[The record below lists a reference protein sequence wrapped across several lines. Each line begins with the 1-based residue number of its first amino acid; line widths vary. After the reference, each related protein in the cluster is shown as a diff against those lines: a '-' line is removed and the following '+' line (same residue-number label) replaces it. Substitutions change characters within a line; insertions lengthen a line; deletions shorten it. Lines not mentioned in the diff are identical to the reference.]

1 MNDFISKKYNS
12 LMESLSCGKQKNE
25 ELEKKY
31 KKIVKCLKYKI
42 QNLFE
47 ENRTMCNLLNVK
59 DREKEQME
67 YYYQS
72 EIKNMSLINNTIY
85 NTNNSIRNEIESEDE
100 QKIALEEFKRLLN
113 KIDEKLDIPIKK
125 KY

>member
-1 MNDFISKKYNS
+1 
-12 LMESLSCGKQKNE
+12 
-25 ELEKKY
+25 
-31 KKIVKCLKYKI
+31 
-42 QNLFE
+42 
-47 ENRTMCNLLNVK
+47 
-59 DREKEQME
+59 ME

-72 EIKNMSLINNTIY
+72 EIIKYALINNTIY

-100 QKIALEEFKRLLN
+100 QKIALEEFKKLLN

>member
-1 MNDFISKKYNS
+1 
-12 LMESLSCGKQKNE
+12 
-25 ELEKKY
+25 
-31 KKIVKCLKYKI
+31 
-42 QNLFE
+42 
-47 ENRTMCNLLNVK
+47 MCNLLNVK

-72 EIKNMSLINNTIY
+72 EIKNMSLINYTIY
-85 NTNNSIRNEIESEDE
+85 KTNNSIRNEIESEDE

>member
-1 MNDFISKKYNS
+1 
-12 LMESLSCGKQKNE
+12 
-25 ELEKKY
+25 
-31 KKIVKCLKYKI
+31 
-42 QNLFE
+42 
-47 ENRTMCNLLNVK
+47 
-59 DREKEQME
+59 ME
-67 YYYQS
+67 YYYQN

>member
-1 MNDFISKKYNS
+1 
-12 LMESLSCGKQKNE
+12 
-25 ELEKKY
+25 
-31 KKIVKCLKYKI
+31 
-42 QNLFE
+42 
-47 ENRTMCNLLNVK
+47 MCNLLNVK

-100 QKIALEEFKRLLN
+100 QKIALEEFKRLL
-113 KIDEKLDIPIKK
+113 KKLMKN
-125 KY
+125 

>member
-1 MNDFISKKYNS
+1 
-12 LMESLSCGKQKNE
+12 
-25 ELEKKY
+25 
-31 KKIVKCLKYKI
+31 
-42 QNLFE
+42 
-47 ENRTMCNLLNVK
+47 MCNLLNVK

-113 KIDEKLDIPIKK
+113 KIDEKLDIPINK

>member
-1 MNDFISKKYNS
+1 
-12 LMESLSCGKQKNE
+12 
-25 ELEKKY
+25 
-31 KKIVKCLKYKI
+31 
-42 QNLFE
+42 
-47 ENRTMCNLLNVK
+47 MCNLLNVK

-72 EIKNMSLINNTIY
+72 EIKNMSLINYTIY

>member
-1 MNDFISKKYNS
+1 
-12 LMESLSCGKQKNE
+12 
-25 ELEKKY
+25 
-31 KKIVKCLKYKI
+31 
-42 QNLFE
+42 
-47 ENRTMCNLLNVK
+47 
-59 DREKEQME
+59 ME

>member
-1 MNDFISKKYNS
+1 
-12 LMESLSCGKQKNE
+12 
-25 ELEKKY
+25 
-31 KKIVKCLKYKI
+31 
-42 QNLFE
+42 
-47 ENRTMCNLLNVK
+47 MCNLLNVK

>member
-1 MNDFISKKYNS
+1 
-12 LMESLSCGKQKNE
+12 
-25 ELEKKY
+25 
-31 KKIVKCLKYKI
+31 
-42 QNLFE
+42 
-47 ENRTMCNLLNVK
+47 
-59 DREKEQME
+59 ME
-67 YYYQS
+67 YYYQN
-72 EIKNMSLINNTIY
+72 EIKKMSLINNTIY

>member
-1 MNDFISKKYNS
+1 
-12 LMESLSCGKQKNE
+12 
-25 ELEKKY
+25 
-31 KKIVKCLKYKI
+31 
-42 QNLFE
+42 
-47 ENRTMCNLLNVK
+47 
-59 DREKEQME
+59 ME
-67 YYYQS
+67 YYYQN

-100 QKIALEEFKRLLN
+100 HKIALEEFKRLLN

>member
-1 MNDFISKKYNS
+1 
-12 LMESLSCGKQKNE
+12 
-25 ELEKKY
+25 
-31 KKIVKCLKYKI
+31 
-42 QNLFE
+42 
-47 ENRTMCNLLNVK
+47 MCNLLNVK

-100 QKIALEEFKRLLN
+100 QKIALEEFKRFLT
-113 KIDEKLDIPIKK
+113 KLMKN
-125 KY
+125 

>member
-1 MNDFISKKYNS
+1 
-12 LMESLSCGKQKNE
+12 
-25 ELEKKY
+25 
-31 KKIVKCLKYKI
+31 
-42 QNLFE
+42 
-47 ENRTMCNLLNVK
+47 MCNLLNVK
-59 DREKEQME
+59 DREKEQMK

>member
-1 MNDFISKKYNS
+1 
-12 LMESLSCGKQKNE
+12 MESLSCGKQKNE

-67 YYYQS
+67 YYSQS
-72 EIKNMSLINNTIY
+72 EIKNMSLINNIIY